1 MTQNVNLLCYEIAT
15 RIEADNPQDLIAYM
29 PLDAGYKYKE
39 ITSNLLL
46 AYRYLVYKEGTQDEG
61 KIIDKETSCIKNI
74 IAKHNLTAKVISVE
88 TKFDRQFSIPAK
100 DILSNNPVCL
110 GAYFSEYDNEWE
122 EFDEN
127 HN

>member
-15 RIEADNPQDLIAYM
+15 RIEADNPQDLIAYI
-29 PLDAGYKYKE
+29 PSNAGYKCE
-39 ITSNLLL
+39 QITSNLLL
-46 AYRYLVYKEGTQDEG
+46 AYRYLVYKEGTQDEAEMRR
-61 KIIDKETSCIKNI
+61 KERRCIERI

-88 TKFDRQFSIPAK
+88 TKFDHQFSIPAK

-110 GAYFSEYDNEWE
+110 GAYFFEDDNEWE